1 MLGGVLLCLR
11 NVSPGGY
18 IHSKVYHS
26 GVSRFSSATTEKS
39 EILHPQFRSVSYP
52 IHNSK
57 ITHPLDPTKHKNL
70 KNSLNKLRMN
80 HEQDWVKDTLKIVF
94 SAFKF
99 FKIKFLSS
107 VGNE

>member
-1 MLGGVLLCLR
+1 MFAERIARRVHTLEGLSQWGFKIFLSYHR
-11 NVSPGGY
+11 
-18 IHSKVYHS
+18 KV
-26 GVSRFSSATTEKS
+26 GNIT
-39 EILHPQFRSVSYP
+39 PQFRSVSYP